1 MRAGDTEVWSGNRV
15 TVRTTVKQA
24 MRWAMVGIAAMVMIG
39 CATGRSV
46 SRGDDAARRGDWD
59 AAVAYYREAVASSP
73 DRVEN
78 RIALER
84 AMREAASLHMARAKK
99 LEEED
104 QLSGAAAE
112 YRLAVEFDPSNVVAL
127 SRALAIERRIRDL
140 AEASRPRSRM
150 DELRQQA
157 QQQSPIPTLDPRTP
171 LPGLTFTNT
180 ALRDIFT
187 AISVSTGINIT
198 YDQGLD
204 GPLQRPHTINV
215 QNMPLEQ
222 VLNQLMTTFALTF
235 KVIDP
240 KTIFIYADNQ
250 GNRQKYEDLYQQTFY
265 VSHAD
270 ATEVSQI
277 LNQMLTTTT
286 GGGNRPVVTLHKTLN
301 AINVRASAPMMG
313 LIKNIIDTADK
324 PRAEVLIDVSILEVS
339 RQRLK
344 NLGIDLSAYAIGL
357 AFSPEVAPSATTA
370 NTLPAPPV
378 QPPPISAGSFSG
390 ATRNDVYVSV
400 PTAIIRLLESDQKT
414 RQLAKPQLRGR
425 EGATLT
431 LNLGD
436 EIPVPTTSILP
447 IATGGIPTQPQVQF
461 QYRPVGVNLSMM
473 PRVTFQDEIVLDPI
487 TIDKSSRGPDIEV
500 SGALLPTFISRRASV
515 TMRLRDGESNILA
528 GLIRDDERET
538 ARSLP
543 GINRIPILRSLF
555 GNTETVNE
563 ESDLIM
569 IVTPHI
575 IRGRDITAADLAPFY
590 VGTSNNLGAGNAP
603 TLISPNAP
611 PPPTIPPPGGGGAT
625 PPPAGGAQPPTAGQP
640 PTTNPAGQTSA
651 TNPRAANIVPIEQ
664 VGAQPPAPTGAV
676 LAAIVPEA
684 PMQMGGAPYTVP
696 LSIQGASQLGSV
708 TVSVTYDP
716 KVVRATAVSQG
727 TFLQQGGIQTVF
739 APKIDEQAG
748 RIDFVITRPGSSP
761 GAAGAGPLASLSFQG
776 IAAGSARLT
785 ITATGLTPSGQ
796 PVTVTASP
804 ATLIVK

>member
-1 MRAGDTEVWSGNRV
+1 MRSRV
-15 TVRTTVKQA
+15 GQA
-24 MRWAMVGIAAMVMIG
+24 ALRWAVFGIAAMVIAG

-59 AAVAYYREAVASSP
+59 AAVAYYRQAVAARP
-73 DRVEN
+73 DHLEHK
-78 RIALER
+78 IALER
-84 AMREAASLHMARAKK
+84 AMREAATLHMNRAKK

-112 YRLAVEFDPSNVVAL
+112 YRLAVEYDPSNVVAL
-127 SRALAIERRIRDL
+127 SRALALERRIREM
-140 AEASRPRSRM
+140 AEAARPRSRM

-171 LPGLTFTNT
+171 VPVLSFNNS

-198 YDQGLD
+198 YDTGLE
-204 GPLQRPHTINV
+204 GTLSRPHTLNV
-215 QNMPLEQ
+215 QNVPLEQ
-222 VLNQLMTTFALTF
+222 VLNQLMGTFTLTF
-235 KVIDP
+235 KVTDP
-240 KTIFIYADNQ
+240 KSIFVYADNA

-265 VSHAD
+265 LSHAD
-270 ATEVSQI
+270 VTEVSAI

-286 GGGNRPVVTLHKTLN
+286 GGGNRPVVTMHKTLN

-339 RQRLK
+339 RTRLR
-344 NLGIDLSAYAIGL
+344 NLGIDLSSYAIGL
-357 AFSPEVAPSATTA
+357 AFSPEVAPSATAA
-370 NTLPAPPV
+370 NTLPNYPA

-390 ATRNDVYVSV
+390 ASRNDTYVSI
-400 PTAIIRLLESDQKT
+400 PTAVIRLLESDQRT
-414 RQLAKPQLRGR
+414 RLLAKPQLRGR
-425 EGATLT
+425 EGAALT

-436 EIPVPTTSILP
+436 DIPVPTTSFLP
-447 IATGGIPTQPQVQF
+447 IATGGVPTQPQVSF
-461 QYRPVGVNLSMM
+461 QYRPVGVNLSMT

-487 TIDKSSRGPDIEV
+487 TIDKSSLGGNIEI
-500 SGALLPTFISRRASV
+500 SGNVLPRFVSRRAQV
-515 TMRLRDGESNILA
+515 TMRLRDGESNLLA
-528 GLIRDDERET
+528 GLILEEDRET

-555 GNTETVNE
+555 GNTDSSNE
-563 ESDLIM
+563 QTDVIM

-575 IRGRDITAADLAPFY
+575 IRGREITAADLAPFY

-603 TLISPNAP
+603 TLISPGAP
-611 PPPTIPPPGGGGAT
+611 PPPTIPPPGTGQGGAVP
-625 PPPAGGAQPPTAGQP
+625 PPPAGGQPPTAGVP
-640 PTTNPAGQTSA
+640 PTQTGAGAQT

-664 VGAQPPAPTGAV
+664 VGAQPPPPTGTAILAV
-676 LAAIVPEA
+676 VPET
-684 PMQMGGAPYTVP
+684 PLQLGGAPYTVP
-696 LSIQGASQLGSV
+696 LSVQGASQLGSI
-708 TVSVTYDP
+708 TVSITYDP

-739 APKIDEQAG
+739 APKIDEANG

-761 GAAGAGPLASLSFQG
+761 GAAGAGPLASLAFQG
-776 IAAGSARLT
+776 IAAGTSQLR
-785 ITATGLTPSGQ
+785 ITATGLTPTGQ
-796 PVTVTASP
+796 PITVTGAP